1 MLKVEH
7 LTKIYDGG
15 VLALEDVSF
24 EVPTVV
30 DLDGVPLWDG
40 TLADADIPA
49 DLIASCG
56 LTDDGDLFCTD
67 QRPRDA
73 RRNIREEA
81 PDVIQTVK
89 IVALSDP
96 IPNDTMS
103 FSPDFPA
110 DVATAIV
117 DAIKAFAADD
127 PDGFSTAF
135 DAYSWSGVDDTSDAE
150 FDSIRALLTAIGF
163 DLEDL

>member
-1 MLKVEH
+1 MDTCGL
-7 LTKIYDGG
+7 
-15 VLALEDVSF
+15 
-24 EVPTVV
+24 
-30 DLDGVPLWDG
+30 
-40 TLADADIPA
+40 DADGQVEC
-49 DLIASCG
+49 SG
-56 LTDDGDLFCTD
+56 LF
-67 QRPRDA
+67 PRDA

-89 IVALSDP
+89 IIAMSDP

-103 FSPDFPA
+103 FSPDFPE

-135 DAYSWSGVDDTSDAE
+135 DAYSWSGVADTTDAE